1 MAADQP
7 PQRRRPQPSPPPQ
20 ARLGLLDHITATS
33 LDADY
38 AAAAQ
43 RREEQDPGGR
53 PGRPGRVALVVL
65 AVFGVLVATAGVQ
78 TARTADESASSR
90 SSLIKQANDGKAQL
104 AARRSSLRALER
116 QVATLRSRDLA
127 ATSQGRQ
134 VERQLTRLGVDSG
147 STATR
152 GPGIQVTVD
161 DAKGATD
168 FKQQVQAPDLQR
180 LVNGL
185 WQVGAEGVAINGQRL
200 TSLTSIRDAAGS
212 VTVNYTSLRA
222 PYTISA
228 IGNPKTM
235 GAALLDTAGGQT
247 WVTLQSTFGLKFAV
261 DTKDSML
268 LPAAKRVTLRVA
280 RQDRP
285 ADSSAGSSAGT
296 ATGGDQ

>member
-1 MAADQP
+1 M
-7 PQRRRPQPSPPPQ
+7 
-20 ARLGLLDHITATS
+20 GLLDHITATS

-43 RREEQDPGGR
+43 RRQEQDPGGR
-53 PGRPGRVALVVL
+53 PGRPGGVALVVL

-78 TARTADESASSR
+78 TARTAEESASSR

-168 FKQQVQAPDLQR
+168 FKQQVQAPDLQK

-235 GAALLDTAGGQT
+235 GAALLDTAGGQA
-247 WVTLQSTFGLKFAV
+247 WVTLQSTFGLQFAV

-285 ADSSAGSSAGT
+285 TDSSADRSAGT

>member
-1 MAADQP
+1 M
-7 PQRRRPQPSPPPQ
+7 
-20 ARLGLLDHITATS
+20 GLLDHITATS

-43 RREEQDPGGR
+43 RRKEQDPGGR
-53 PGRPGRVALVVL
+53 PGRPGGVALVVL

-78 TARTADESASSR
+78 TARTAEESASSR

-168 FKQQVQAPDLQR
+168 FKQQVQAPDLQK

-235 GAALLDTAGGQT
+235 GAALLDTAGGQA
-247 WVTLQSTFGLKFAV
+247 WVTLQSTFGLQFAV

-285 ADSSAGSSAGT
+285 TDSSADRSAGT

>member
-1 MAADQP
+1 M
-7 PQRRRPQPSPPPQ
+7 
-20 ARLGLLDHITATS
+20 GLLDHITATS

-43 RREEQDPGGR
+43 RRAEQDPGGR

-78 TARTADESASSR
+78 TARTAEESASSR
-90 SSLIKQANDGKAQL
+90 SSLIKQANDGKARL

-134 VERQLTRLGVDSG
+134 VDRQLTRLGVDSG

-152 GPGIQVTVD
+152 GPGIQVRVD

-168 FKQQVQAPDLQR
+168 FKQQVQAPDLQK

-200 TSLTSIRDAAGS
+200 TSLSAIRDAAGS

-247 WVTLQSTFGLKFAV
+247 WVTLQSTFGLQFAV

-280 RQDRP
+280 RQDRSTDSSS
-285 ADSSAGSSAGT
+285 DSSADAGT
-296 ATGGDQ
+296 DTGRGQ

>member
-1 MAADQP
+1 M
-7 PQRRRPQPSPPPQ
+7 
-20 ARLGLLDHITATS
+20 GLLDHITATS

-38 AAAAQ
+38 AAAAE
-43 RREEQDPGGR
+43 RRKEQDPGGR

-168 FKQQVQAPDLQR
+168 FKQQVQAPDLQK

-235 GAALLDTAGGQT
+235 GAALLDTAGGQA
-247 WVTLQSTFGLKFAV
+247 WVTLQSTFGLQFAV

-285 ADSSAGSSAGT
+285 ADSSADSSAGT

>member
-1 MAADQP
+1 M
-7 PQRRRPQPSPPPQ
+7 
-20 ARLGLLDHITATS
+20 GLLDYITATS

-38 AAAAQ
+38 AAAASRRAQ
-43 RREEQDPGGR
+43 RDPDGR

-65 AVFGVLVATAGVQ
+65 AVFGVLVATAAVQ

-90 SSLIKQANDGKAQL
+90 SSLIKQANDRKAQL
-104 AARRSSLRALER
+104 AERRASLRALQR
-116 QVATLRSRDLA
+116 QVSTLRSRNLA

-134 VERQLTRLGVDSG
+134 VQRQLTRLGVASG
-147 STATR
+147 SSATR

-161 DAKGATD
+161 DASGAED
-168 FKQQVQAPDLQR
+168 FKQQVQAPDLQK

-185 WQVGAEGVAINGQRL
+185 WQVGAEGVSINGQRL
-200 TSLTSIRDAAGS
+200 TSLSAIRDAAGS
-212 VTVNYTSLRA
+212 VTVNFTSLRA

-228 IGNPKTM
+228 VGNPKTM

-247 WVTLQSTFGLKFAV
+247 WVTLQSTFGLQFAV

-280 RQDRP
+280 RQDR
-285 ADSSAGSSAGT
+285 SAPGSPTGS
-296 ATGGDQ
+296 ATGTDQ

>member
-1 MAADQP
+1 M
-7 PQRRRPQPSPPPQ
+7 
-20 ARLGLLDHITATS
+20 GLLDHITATS

-43 RREEQDPGGR
+43 RRKEQDPGGR
-53 PGRPGRVALVVL
+53 PGRPGGVALVVL

-78 TARTADESASSR
+78 TARTAEESASSR

-168 FKQQVQAPDLQR
+168 FKQQVQAPDLQK

-185 WQVGAEGVAINGQRL
+185 WQVGAEGVSINGQRL

-235 GAALLDTAGGQT
+235 GAALLDTAGGQA
-247 WVTLQSTFGLKFAV
+247 WVTLQSTFGLQFAV

-285 ADSSAGSSAGT
+285 TDSSADRSAGT

>member
-1 MAADQP
+1 M
-7 PQRRRPQPSPPPQ
+7 
-20 ARLGLLDHITATS
+20 GLLDHITATS

-43 RREEQDPGGR
+43 RRKEQDPGGR
-53 PGRPGRVALVVL
+53 PGRPGGVALVVL

-78 TARTADESASSR
+78 TARTAEESASSR

-168 FKQQVQAPDLQR
+168 FKQQVQAPDLQK

-235 GAALLDTAGGQT
+235 GAALLDTAGGQA
-247 WVTLQSTFGLKFAV
+247 WVTLQSTFGLQFAV

-285 ADSSAGSSAGT
+285 TDSSADSSAGT

>member
-1 MAADQP
+1 M
-7 PQRRRPQPSPPPQ
+7 
-20 ARLGLLDHITATS
+20 GLLDHITATS

-43 RREEQDPGGR
+43 RRAQQDPGGR

-78 TARTADESASSR
+78 TARTAEESASSR
-90 SSLIKQANDGKAQL
+90 SSLIKQADEGKARL
-104 AARRSSLRALER
+104 AARRASLRALER
-116 QVATLRSRDLA
+116 QVATLRSRELA

-134 VERQLTRLGVDSG
+134 VDRQLTRLGVDSG

-152 GPGIQVTVD
+152 GPGIQVRVD

-168 FKQQVQAPDLQR
+168 FKQQVQAPDLQK

-185 WQVGAEGVAINGQRL
+185 WQVGAEAIAINGQRL
-200 TSLTSIRDAAGS
+200 TSLSAIRDAAGS

-235 GAALLDTAGGQT
+235 GAALLDTAGGQA
-247 WVTLQSTFGLKFAV
+247 WVTLQSTFGLQFAV

-280 RQDRP
+280 RQDR
-285 ADSSAGSSAGT
+285 SAGGSADAGT
-296 ATGGDQ
+296 GTGSGQ